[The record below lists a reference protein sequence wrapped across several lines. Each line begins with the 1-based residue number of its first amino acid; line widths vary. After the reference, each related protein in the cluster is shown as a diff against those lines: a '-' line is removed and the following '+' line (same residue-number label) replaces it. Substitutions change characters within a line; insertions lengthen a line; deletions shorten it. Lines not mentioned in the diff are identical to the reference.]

1 MNTNEKHRRESREMQ
16 WNFTLIELLVVIAI
30 IAILASML
38 LPALNQARQRAYGA
52 RCQSNLKQM
61 GIAFTSYC
69 NDNKEYMFIH
79 KYSYKSFGALPWQ
92 DYRRELMTDGYLAK
106 GLKNQT
112 LPKMMI
118 CGTSGPIII
127 KLKDNLLFP
136 SAWGTYLYNG
146 YWVNGARN
154 QTLSFAV
161 SYKLS
166 NIDLPSSLIVMADAK
181 DNAKNF
187 MSKDYIGFYHTGQTN
202 VLFLSGSVKTVKK
215 SEISVS
221 GVNSRMWTGWRD
233 AANP

>member
-1 MNTNEKHRRESREMQ
+1 
-16 WNFTLIELLVVIAI
+16 
-30 IAILASML
+30 ML

-118 CGTSGPIII
+118 CGASGPIII
-127 KLKDNLLFP
+127 KLNDNPLFP

-187 MSKDYIGFYHTGQTN
+187 MSKATRLTPATSCVMRSVMCWRRAKGISATVAVIASR
-202 VLFLSGSVKTVKK
+202 VLMARSTT
-215 SEISVS
+215 
-221 GVNSRMWTGWRD
+221 R
-233 AANP
+233 

>member
-1 MNTNEKHRRESREMQ
+1 MNMKVKHCDGSMTMRTV
-16 WNFTLIELLVVIAI
+16 FTLIELLVVVAI
-30 IAILASML
+30 IAILAAML

-52 RCQSNLKQM
+52 SCQSNLKQM
-61 GIAFTSYC
+61 GIVFASYC

-79 KYSYKSFGALPWQ
+79 KSDYKGFVGLSWQ

-112 LPKMMI
+112 LPKMML
-118 CGTSGPIII
+118 CGASGPNII
-127 KLKDNLLFP
+127 KLTDNPLFP
-136 SAWGTYLYNG
+136 SAWGTYVYNG

-154 QTLSFAV
+154 QPLSFVV

-187 MSKDYIGFYHTGQTN
+187 MSKDYVGYYHAGQTN
-202 VLFLSGSVKTVKK
+202 MLFLTGSVKTVKK

>member
-79 KYSYKSFGALPWQ
+79 KYSYKSFGVLPWQ

-127 KLKDNLLFP
+127 KLNNNPLFP

-146 YWVNGARN
+146 YWGWTWTNRCRTAC
-154 QTLSFAV
+154 
-161 SYKLS
+161 
-166 NIDLPSSLIVMADAK
+166 
-181 DNAKNF
+181 
-187 MSKDYIGFYHTGQTN
+187 TGTR
-202 VLFLSGSVKTVKK
+202 SGSARSCST
-215 SEISVS
+215 S
-221 GVNSRMWTGWRD
+221 
-233 AANP
+233 